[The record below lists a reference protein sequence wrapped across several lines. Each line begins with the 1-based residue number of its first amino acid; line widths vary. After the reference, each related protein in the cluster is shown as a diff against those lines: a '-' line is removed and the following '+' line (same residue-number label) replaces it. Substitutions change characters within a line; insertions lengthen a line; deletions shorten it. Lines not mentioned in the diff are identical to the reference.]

1 MILPDFILP
10 SRVHQQWQYS
20 GLDSPETCLDKKHFE
35 SYPYTIEYCY
45 NSRGYRDQEWPAE
58 LDELQNAI
66 WCVGD
71 SFTVG
76 LGNPIEHTWAY
87 LLQQHTG
94 RRTINVS
101 MDGASNEWMARK
113 IKRLVE
119 GIAPKIIMV
128 QWSYFAR
135 REATID
141 HNDEEKRMAHD
152 MVRLSADEDI
162 ENFKNC
168 VLKTKQ
174 ISKNCEIIN
183 SIIPGAFPGIDIKE
197 VHGWWYNDI
206 QYGCPDAL
214 PESFADISTDILEQL
229 IKKQQYSK
237 YFNHYMLQDFIKNN
251 NMIVVDQTDEFFYKE
266 LSRDGHHYDI
276 ITATKFVKTL
286 QSKFNL
292 I

>member
-1 MILPDFILP
+1 VILPDFILP
-10 SRVHQQWQYS
+10 SRVHQRWQYS

-94 RRTINVS
+94 RRTINVG

-119 GIAPKIIMV
+119 VIAPKIIMV

-135 REATID
+135 REATIG

-174 ISKNCEIIN
+174 ISKNCQIIN
-183 SIIPGAFPGIDIKE
+183 SIIPGAAPGIDIKE
-197 VHGWWYNDI
+197 IHGWWYNDR
-206 QYGCPDAL
+206 QFNWPNTFPKL
-214 PESFADISTDILEQL
+214 LADISTDILEQL
-229 IKKQQYSK
+229 TKKQQFSK

-251 NMIVVDQTDEFFYKE
+251 NMIVVDQTDEFSNKE
-266 LSRDGHHYDI
+266 LARDGHHYDI
-276 ITATKFVKTL
+276 ITATKFIKKL
-286 QSKFNL
+286 QSEFNL